1 MRWMKMWPT
10 AAVIGIALMALIGLP
25 PSAEAQRAA
34 VGPPD
39 WPCVQRLIPNL
50 APSAIWNG
58 PPIDELE
65 VDWWSDAEVGRVARF
80 ASARATRVDDAVE
93 RVRDFT
99 KAAEGDREYRFTL
112 LFAGL
117 FELISRERTRTIEAI
132 RRYSRGQVRRLE
144 RIGGLVDEL
153 EAARTGEQ
161 ADETRAAEIEQ
172 EIFWERRVFE
182 DRQAS
187 MRVLCE
193 QPYRLEE
200 RLSRLV
206 RAIQAEM

>member
-1 MRWMKMWPT
+1 MRPP
-10 AAVIGIALMALIGLP
+10 AAVIVVAAVVVTIALIGLP
-25 PSAEAQRAA
+25 RAADAQRAA

-50 APSAIWNG
+50 AAGAIWSG
-58 PPIDELE
+58 PPIDQLE
-65 VDWWSDAEVGRVARF
+65 MSWWGDAEVAQVVRF
-80 ASARATRVDDAVE
+80 ASARATPVDDAVE
-93 RVRDFT
+93 RVVDFT
-99 KAAEGDREYRFTL
+99 HAAEGDRESRFTL

-117 FELISRERTRTIEAI
+117 FDLISRERTRTIEAI
-132 RRYSRGQVRRLE
+132 RSYSRGQVRRLE
-144 RIGGLVDEL
+144 RIGALVDDL
-153 EAARTGEQ
+153 EATRSGGQ
-161 ADETRAAEIEQ
+161 ADEARAAELEQ

-187 MRVLCE
+187 MRLLCE

-206 RAIQAEM
+206 RVIEAAM